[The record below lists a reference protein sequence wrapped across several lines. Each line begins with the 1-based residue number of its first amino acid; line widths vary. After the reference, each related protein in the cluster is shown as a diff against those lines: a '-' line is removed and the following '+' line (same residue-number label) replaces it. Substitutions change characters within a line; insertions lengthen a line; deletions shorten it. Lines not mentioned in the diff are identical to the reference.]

1 MKLLLTLLLL
11 VPLLAFGSNFSLE
24 LEDRFGSGN
33 WLTPKTI
40 TWLSLDSI
48 LNPQNIGHRPTCGY
62 INSSFGPPLCS
73 MCTFVSRIWYPSIN
87 GKWTTLWSDSIQ
99 LPLSCHHYSSDDI
112 ISEIVFQTVK
122 SRHQFGS
129 EGVYELAPNTAVCAQ
144 LYGLSTTV
152 PPTIPYDMENYGTPL
167 QNATCKY
174 VNYDIVPPVCT
185 TSIPNI
191 NHGVISRE
199 LVVGHVATGQ
209 GSINCNKNANVSIY
223 VMYNDPI
230 SKTDVIKSPSGSQLS
245 HTLTISLDGKDYVS
259 VIESTIEGGN
269 TPIYISDSLGT
280 EAAVAGEYL
289 GSTIIVFDYR

>member
-1 MKLLLTLLLL
+1 MVIGLLLKQSLGSRLTVFLIHKTLDIGQRVVILIVVL
-11 VPLLAFGSNFSLE
+11 VPLFVVCVHSLVVFGIQALME
-24 LEDRFGSGN
+24 SGRRYG
-33 WLTPKTI
+33 
-40 TWLSLDSI
+40 
-48 LNPQNIGHRPTCGY
+48 Q
-62 INSSFGPPLCS
+62 
-73 MCTFVSRIWYPSIN
+73 
-87 GKWTTLWSDSIQ
+87 
-99 LPLSCHHYSSDDI
+99 
-112 ISEIVFQTVK
+112 IVFNYRYPVTIILVMT
-122 SRHQFGS
+122 SSVRLFFRLLRVATSFGS

-199 LVVGHVATGQ
+199 LVAGHVATGQ
-209 GSINCNKNANVSIY
+209 GSINCNKSANVSIY